1 MRKYKN
7 IYIVLNL
14 IFSLMLGACSDFLE
28 ESSQDETIP
37 TTTTD
42 YSELLMMYMYKTSKY
57 NYNVLY
63 YLDDDL
69 KVNESKLPTGDYI
82 WGPAALIRTFA
93 WQPDM
98 WELENGASP
107 DDGYE

>member
-1 MRKYKN
+1 MRKYRN

-63 YLDDDL
+63 YLDND
-69 KVNESKLPTGDYI
+69 
-82 WGPAALIRTFA
+82 
-93 WQPDM
+93 
-98 WELENGASP
+98 
-107 DDGYE
+107 

>member
-1 MRKYKN
+1 MRKYRN

-82 WGPAALIRTFA
+82 WGAGSPNPHLYLAA
-93 WQPDM
+93 
-98 WELENGASP
+98 
-107 DDGYE
+107 GYVGTGEWSLPG